1 MIDFEDG
8 GRPQVAY
15 NILKNNLIQCIK
27 QTNKLRHLKIYNCG
41 GSIETYGKYSN
52 AFFAAMVPV
61 IQAGILSLESVTLEC
76 GGDPVSSSDNPNALF
91 DFLEAMF
98 SLQNL
103 KMMTVTSTIK
113 SEGRGLFDSLVN
125 VSRSIEEFPS
135 KSLEYVRLVVNA
147 CGATEEELLPLQL
160 NQILSLLYKNKA
172 LKELVVWL
180 PSSCWN
186 CNNIR
191 ELIRYAQVSS
201 SSSTLM
207 IGLNGYKDDSGK
219 LFSFI
224 QNVVR
229 GSYDLGMLYLS
240 QIGCLS
246 DQYNSIK
253 ALGGEVSV
261 DEEKNG
267 ETICTFVYKREEK
280 GDKTIKAE

>member
-1 MIDFEDG
+1 MEF
-8 GRPQVAY
+8 
-15 NILKNNLIQCIK
+15 
-27 QTNKLRHLKIYNCG
+27 
-41 GSIETYGKYSN
+41 
-52 AFFAAMVPV
+52 
-61 IQAGILSLESVTLEC
+61 
-76 GGDPVSSSDNPNALF
+76 GGDPISSDNPNALF

-113 SEGRGLFDSLVN
+113 SEGRGFFDSLVN

-135 KSLEYVRLVVNA
+135 KSLECVRLVVNA
-147 CGATEEELLPLQL
+147 CGATEEELIPLQL
-160 NQILSLLYKNKA
+160 NRILSLLYKNKA

-201 SSSTLM
+201 SSTLM

-219 LFSFI
+219 LFSFM

-229 GSYDLGMLYLS
+229 DLYDIAMLYLS

-246 DQYNSIK
+246 DQYDSIK

-261 DEEKNG
+261 DEEQNG
-267 ETICTFVYKREEK
+267 ETICTFVYKRDEK
-280 GDKTIKAE
+280 RGITKIKAT